1 MKGYFFKD
9 NRELKIHRYLKYY
22 YLKFLRLKG
31 EPQELAIGMS
41 VGIFIG
47 MMPIMP
53 FQIVSAVGLALLFR
67 GSKITAILGTWISN
81 PFNWFLLY
89 YYNYKVGAFI
99 LGLSE
104 KNAIFSSIMTAVK
117 SGEDPMVIVEKI
129 FAGGGIVAATFLL
142 GGLVMGICASVPS
155 FFVSLY
161 VFKYIKSWHQLR
173 KERGKRW

>member
-1 MKGYFFKD
+1 MKTY
-9 NRELKIHRYLKYY
+9 RYLKYY

-53 FQIVSAVGLALLFR
+53 FQIASAVGLALLFR

-89 YYNYKVGAFI
+89 YYNYKIGAFI

-117 SGEDPMVIVEKI
+117 SVEDPMVIVEKI

-142 GGLVMGICASVPS
+142 GGLVMGICTSVPS
-155 FFVSLY
+155 YFVFLY